1 MDNRITIHN
10 SRCNVERKGY
20 CGDLTRDIIARRY
33 LELMTQFYSEDRRL
47 YLSMDRGDMF
57 HTAIALILQ
66 DDKFQ
71 RYKSEDVILK
81 EIKRRISNV
90 IREIIQ
96 DSREPNTEEENADYL
111 QAEEQAQ

>member
-1 MDNRITIHN
+1 
-10 SRCNVERKGY
+10 
-20 CGDLTRDIIARRY
+20 
-33 LELMTQFYSEDRRL
+33 
-47 YLSMDRGDMF
+47 MDRGDMF

-96 DSREPNTEEENADYL
+96 DSREPNTDEEDADYL
-111 QAEEQAQ
+111 QAEE